1 MAVLMCLAKL
11 YQIEVVRISWYFI
24 VNQLA
29 WHQRQDHMS
38 KWNDNVFHFA
48 LILTKVVDK
57 DPTKKVGQFE
67 DLSAVE
73 KYEMDTEEY
82 AKRTG

>member
-1 MAVLMCLAKL
+1 MTSGTRSHV
-11 YQIEVVRISWYFI
+11 
-24 VNQLA
+24 
-29 WHQRQDHMS
+29 MS
-38 KWNDNVFHFA
+38 NWSDTVFHFA
-48 LILTKVVDK
+48 SNIKVVDK

>member
-1 MAVLMCLAKL
+1 MLHIGMTLFFTL
-11 YQIEVVRISWYFI
+11 
-24 VNQLA
+24 
-29 WHQRQDHMS
+29 H
-38 KWNDNVFHFA
+38 
-48 LILTKVVDK
+48 LTKVVDK

-73 KYEMDTEEY
+73 KYEMDTDEY

>member
-1 MAVLMCLAKL
+1 
-11 YQIEVVRISWYFI
+11 
-24 VNQLA
+24 
-29 WHQRQDHMS
+29 MS
-38 KWNDNVFHFA
+38 SWNDTVFHFA
-48 LILTKVVDK
+48 SNIQVVDK

-82 AKRTG
+82 AKRTGQ

>member
-1 MAVLMCLAKL
+1 MTSETRSHV
-11 YQIEVVRISWYFI
+11 
-24 VNQLA
+24 QLELTLFFTL
-29 WHQRQDHMS
+29 H
-38 KWNDNVFHFA
+38 
-48 LILTKVVDK
+48 LTKVVDK

>member
-1 MAVLMCLAKL
+1 MTLFFTL
-11 YQIEVVRISWYFI
+11 
-24 VNQLA
+24 
-29 WHQRQDHMS
+29 H
-38 KWNDNVFHFA
+38 
-48 LILTKVVDK
+48 LTKVVDK

-82 AKRTG
+82 AKRTGK